1 MKTIRLAGAL
11 SVALL
16 TLGSL
21 AGCAAVYPEIGTK
34 TRKLSSDVA
43 LDPPP
48 PDDLRWIKFL
58 SARVPAKTRDGR
70 SWSQAVG
77 KLPDP
82 YAKLLIND
90 EEVLRTDPQSETL
103 EPTWPGGPRGNF
115 RVTPADKLR
124 VEVWDSNAISDAPIG
139 VRDFRATE
147 DVVLGDRIRLDLPGG
162 GEVVLAFERAHAMF
176 GLGMWFELRTDQ
188 AFVTRMLEGSPAE
201 RSGVLPGDEIVEIR
215 GKKVKA
221 MSGDEVRSQLGAIP
235 MEGLPV
241 TLRHE
246 DGSLLQVT
254 LKEGPIYPPFSQFG
268 VVD

>member
-11 SVALL
+11 SAALL
-16 TLGSL
+16 TLSFL

-34 TRKLSSDVA
+34 TRKLSGDVA

-48 PDDLRWIKFL
+48 PEDLRWIKFL
-58 SARVPAKTRDGR
+58 SARVPSKTRDGR

-103 EPTWPGGPRGNF
+103 EPTWPGASRGNF
-115 RVTPADKLR
+115 RVTPADRLR

-176 GLGMWFELRTDQ
+176 GLGMWFELRTDE

-201 RSGVLPGDEIVEIR
+201 RAGVLPGDEVVEIR
-215 GKKVKA
+215 GKKVKE
-221 MSGDEVRSQLGAIP
+221 MSSDEVRSQFGAIP
-235 MEGLPV
+235 MDGLPV

-246 DGSLLQVT
+246 DGSVLRVT